1 MKVTQERLPASQI
14 SLEIEIPPE
23 MSKNA
28 YDQVIQKYARSA
40 NIPGFRKGKVPRN
53 ILLQRLGKNYIKAM
67 ALDDLINDC
76 LKKAREQEQI
86 KAIGQFELKIEFEE
100 LVKTFEPGK
109 EIVFSAKV
117 DVEPDAK
124 VDNYKGLVVKAEEA
138 QYTPVQVD
146 EFLEKRRS
154 LMGTLIPVEGRAA
167 ESGDVAIVDFV
178 GVIPPET
185 EGEEAKEVPGGNAQ
199 DFQID
204 LKEGEF
210 IPGFIEGIVGMK
222 VEETKEISAQFP
234 SEYSEKNL
242 AGKSA
247 VFTVTLKELKTN
259 ELLELDDDLAQEIS
273 EFETIVELREF
284 LEKKF
289 TKEKE
294 KETKQNK
301 EKAIVDEL
309 VTHLE
314 VEIPETLI
322 KNEVQQILAQSA
334 MELKQYGIDV
344 KEVKEF
350 FSGDGLTKMQ
360 ERSRPE
366 AIERLK
372 RDLAIATVAKKES
385 IIVDQEEIVSE
396 SAKLMEQLKGKDF
409 DPDKLIKVVTERL
422 LKEKTLKW
430 LEENGTVELVPEGTL
445 HTGSE
450 TPKTKENLETE
461 VEEAIPQASETILEV
476 EAEQITTVENSQEQ
490 EE

>member
-28 YDQVIQKYARSA
+28 YEQVIQKYTRST

-53 ILLQRLGKNYIKAM
+53 ILLQRLGKNHIKAM

-109 EIVFSAKV
+109 EMVFSAKV

-138 QYTPVQVD
+138 KYTPVQVD

-234 SEYSEKNL
+234 SEYSEANL

-247 VFTVTLKELKTN
+247 IFTVTLKELKKK
-259 ELLELDDDLAQEIS
+259 ELPELDDDLAQEIS
-273 EFETIVELREF
+273 EFQTIAELREF

-294 KETKQNK
+294 EETKQNK

-309 VTHLE
+309 VTNLE
-314 VEIPETLI
+314 VEIPESLI
-322 KNEVQQILAQSA
+322 KNEVKQILAQSA

-344 KEVKEF
+344 KDVKEL

-396 SAKLMEQLKGKDF
+396 SAKLMKQLKGKDF
-409 DPDKLIKVVTERL
+409 DPDRVMEVVTERL
-422 LKEKTLKW
+422 LKEKTIKW
-430 LEENGTVELVPEGTL
+430 LEENSTVELVPEGTL
-445 HTGSE
+445 NIDSE

-461 VEEAIPQASETILEV
+461 VEAAIPQASETILEV
-476 EAEQITTVENSQEQ
+476 EAEQITTAENSQEQ
-490 EE
+490 E

>member
-14 SLEIEIPPE
+14 SLEIEITPE

-28 YDQVIQKYARSA
+28 YEQVIQKYTRSA

-67 ALDDLINDC
+67 ALDDLINNC
-76 LKKAREQEQI
+76 LEKAKEQEQI
-86 KAIGQFELKIEFEE
+86 KAIGQFELQIEFEE
-100 LVKTFEPGK
+100 LVKNFEPGK
-109 EIVFSAKV
+109 EMVFSAKA

-138 QYTPVQVD
+138 KYSPVQVD

-167 ESGDVAIVDFV
+167 ELGDVAIVDFV
-178 GVIPPET
+178 GVIPSEA

-222 VEETKEISAQFP
+222 LEETKEIYAQFP

-242 AGKSA
+242 AGKPA
-247 VFTVTLKELKTN
+247 VFTVTLKELKKK

-273 EFETIVELREF
+273 EFETIAELREF
-284 LEKKF
+284 LEKKL

-294 KETKQNK
+294 EETKQNK

-322 KNEVQQILAQSA
+322 KNEVQQILAQRA

-344 KEVKEF
+344 KKI
-350 FSGDGLTKMQ
+350 FSSDKLTKMQ
-360 ERSRPE
+360 EQSRPE

-385 IIVDQEEIVSE
+385 ITVDKEEIAAE

-409 DPDKLIKVVTERL
+409 DPDRLIKVVTEDL
-422 LKEKTLKW
+422 LKEKTIKW

-445 HTGSE
+445 QIGSE
-450 TPKTKENLETE
+450 TPKTKENVETE
-461 VEEAIPQASETILEV
+461 VESGIPQAIETIIEV
-476 EAEQITTVENSQEQ
+476 QAEQITTVENS
-490 EE
+490 